1 MQPSRVIVHWNSA
14 STHHSSP
21 RRLRSLG
28 KNEEFLES
36 IIAQHPELLG
46 LENRRSGIYGP
57 FSCFR
62 QVALKTPAGREVYP
76 DVVLLA
82 SSGHFIV
89 VEVKLGDNAELRD
102 RDVIAQIID
111 YASSFASLDDKQL
124 VDLFDK
130 SLTAPTWFDFV
141 ARRFPED
148 ENPDELARVMRDRIA
163 AGEINLVIA
172 CDQVPSG
179 LPEIIRGIA
188 TQQSTSFSLDL
199 VEITPY
205 CDSGNAEEI
214 SFVPSNRLSTEIV
227 ARTTVTV
234 TYQCIAPDVAVETM
248 TVEAASDIQRN
259 SLKNASARVW
269 PPEEVEQVVRAAGDP
284 LELQLLDFCKQ
295 FSSGQE
301 FVSPA
306 TKSNA
311 AFGFF
316 VVGRKNDG
324 KKAKNMLFW
333 VTHGW
338 GAMYINLSMA
348 RQLVDE
354 PTSQELERKL
364 AACFDRQVD
373 VHAPNPG
380 VKLALLSTKMAEF
393 QQIVLWFQQEVVA
406 RASIVG
412 S

>member
-1 MQPSRVIVHWNSA
+1 MQPSRVIVHWKSFTTQR
-14 STHHSSP
+14 SLP

-36 IIAQHPELLG
+36 IIAQHPDLLG

-62 QVALKTPAGREVYP
+62 QVALRTPAGREVYP
-76 DVVLLA
+76 DVVLLT

-89 VEVKLGDNAELRD
+89 VEVKLGDNAELKD

-111 YASSFASLDDKQL
+111 YASSFAALDDKQL

-130 SLTAPTWFDFV
+130 TASESTSWFDFV
-141 ARRFPED
+141 TRQFPDE
-148 ENPDELARVMRDRIA
+148 ENPEELARIMRERIA

-179 LPEIIRGIA
+179 LPEIVRGIA

-205 CDSGNAEEI
+205 CNPNNTEEI

-234 TYQCIAPDVAVETM
+234 TYQGAVPDVAVET
-248 TVEAASDIQRN
+248 TSIQESPTSQR
-259 SLKNASARVW
+259 SPPKNNLARVW
-269 PPEEVEQVVRAAGDP
+269 PPEEVEQVVRQGGDL
-284 LELQLLDFCKQ
+284 LEIQLLDFCKHH
-295 FSSGQE
+295 STGGE

-306 TKSNA
+306 VKSNA

-316 VVGRKNDG
+316 LVGRKSDG

-354 PTSQELERKL
+354 PTSQELEQKL
-364 AACFDRQVD
+364 EACFDNQVD

-380 VKLALLSTKMAEF
+380 VKLVLLSAKLAEF
-393 QQIVLWFQQEVVA
+393 QQIVLWFQQEVLR
-406 RASIVG
+406 RASMLA
-412 S
+412 